1 MDTVSANDIEHFRY
15 VDAKPARSRLLWLTI
30 ISLFWVCGSFI
41 HQAEAGVAFLECV
54 GFDFRFNISGAQQSY
69 GSEVTEYVEL
79 YLDEEGGG
87 INKVRL
93 PNLYNREFGTSDLEI
108 HNPRIVGRYS
118 STMLNK
124 SKQKTS
130 FFLDRVSGEIS
141 YDFQNYNEDGTLG
154 DGFGFKGK
162 CKPRKMLF

>member
-1 MDTVSANDIEHFRY
+1 MDVVSANVCKHHRY
-15 VDAKPARSRLLWLTI
+15 VKAKPARSPRLWLPI
-30 ISLFWVCGSFI
+30 ISLLWVFGSSI

-54 GFDFRFNISGAQQSY
+54 GFDFQLNKSGAQQPY

-79 YLDEEGGG
+79 YLAEEGGG
-87 INKVRL
+87 ISKVRL

-108 HNPRIVGRYS
+108 HNPRIVGKYS

-130 FFLDRVSGEIS
+130 FFLNRVSGEIS